1 MKRQPTEWEK
11 IFAND
16 VTNKGLVFK
25 TYKQLWHVAEYQ
37 KRQPNQKMGRRPTY
51 PFFFSNEEKAVIKS
65 LTYRDLRSW
74 LIAHSVLRSETDE
87 RFTKFLLDL
96 LK

>member
-1 MKRQPTEWEK
+1 MWLNIKKDSPIKKW
-11 IFAND
+11 
-16 VTNKGLVFK
+16 
-25 TYKQLWHVAEYQ
+25 AEDLH
-37 KRQPNQKMGRRPTY
+37 TL
-51 PFFFSNEEKAVIKS
+51 FFFSNEEKAVIKS